1 MVPFQ
6 ITLHVYN
13 RYTIYTLDEIKIE
26 KFNNKQTFC
35 DIRTFKQ
42 HTMFIFNE
50 TQNTRF
56 RWKEDYYRFDISIE
70 EVSKGWIFIA

>member
-26 KFNNKQTFC
+26 KFNNKQTKFY
-35 DIRTFKQ
+35 DFFLDNKYIYNANHNFVIVLKTK
-42 HTMFIFNE
+42 INL
-50 TQNTRF
+50 
-56 RWKEDYYRFDISIE
+56 
-70 EVSKGWIFIA
+70 

>member
-26 KFNNKQTFC
+26 KFNNKQTKFY
-35 DIRTFKQ
+35 DFFLDNKYIYNAKHNFVIVLKTK
-42 HTMFIFNE
+42 INL
-50 TQNTRF
+50 
-56 RWKEDYYRFDISIE
+56 
-70 EVSKGWIFIA
+70 